1 MTPGIRTTP
10 DRERWLALG
19 LLAALLLI
27 GYLILVHP
35 WWTVPMLE
43 LQSRIEGLQ
52 EQDARARAT
61 LAQAPEV
68 RKRLAAV
75 REQATRLPGFMAERS
90 TELATASL
98 IQRLETAV
106 LEASP
111 KNRSCAI
118 QNRSPLI
125 DPRKERFARAVVQ
138 VRLRCGTPELAMVLH
153 SLESGSPRLFVDPCL
168 KPFEPRLFVDNLNVT
183 AQRFYFTP
191 DQAPSSGGLD
201 VSFDLYGYVAPTPGG
216 AADARR

>member
-19 LLAALLLI
+19 LLASLLLI

-43 LQSRIEGLQ
+43 LQSRIQGLQ

-153 SLESGSPRLFVDPCL
+153 SLESGSPRLFVD
-168 KPFEPRLFVDNLNVT
+168 NLNVT